1 MRDGDLLERPRM
13 DEDVNDDDDEEK
25 NQVGLQIRV
34 LKL

>member
-34 LKL
+34 LKF